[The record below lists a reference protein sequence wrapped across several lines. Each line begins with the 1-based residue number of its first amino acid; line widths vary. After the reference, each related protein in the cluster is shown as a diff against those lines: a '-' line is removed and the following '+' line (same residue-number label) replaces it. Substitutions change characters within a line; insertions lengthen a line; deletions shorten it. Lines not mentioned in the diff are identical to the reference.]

1 MGSLPVHSIHTLDG
15 SRVVSMASEIGGGV
29 NQAIDGMSVR
39 EDSSS
44 IRSHTSPSAAEP
56 ADTPPLFILIVD
68 DDAALRL
75 TLQRMLAPGAFGR
88 YIVECAQDGGEAI
101 EHIKTHKPDL
111 IITDIYMPV
120 SDGFE
125 LINWMRAQSITVP
138 LLAMSGSGS
147 TAKSYYDPLRIAERL
162 GAQAVLDKPFRSWQ
176 LIEAIDRILGGRAL
190 PGREQAEAQ

>member
-1 MGSLPVHSIHTLDG
+1 
-15 SRVVSMASEIGGGV
+15 MASEMAGGTGS
-29 NQAIDGMSVR
+29 ML
-39 EDSSS
+39 EDASG
-44 IRSHTSPSAAEP
+44 SPAPVKGPASPAEP
-56 ADTPPLFILIVD
+56 DRPLIILIVD

-101 EHIKTHKPDL
+101 EHIKAHKPDL

-125 LINWMRAQSITVP
+125 LINWMLAQSIAVP
-138 LLAMSGSGS
+138 VLAMSGSGS

-176 LIEAIDRILGGRAL
+176 LIEAIDRVLGGRAM
-190 PGREQAEAQ
+190 PPREAISEG